1 MVARPGWHAVRPAGT
16 ALSARRLDL
25 MTTGLAAESRTE
37 YVSQDPATGEII
49 RRYARHD
56 GDEAEARLATAFA
69 AWSRLRQTSPAIRS
83 AMVGRLA
90 THFET
95 HAERY
100 AQLVTAEMGKPI
112 DQARQEIEKCA
123 VTCRVMAEKGP
134 AWLAPVTVDT
144 EAAASSIRFDSLGP
158 VLAIMPWNFPFF
170 QAVRFLAPA
179 LLAGNTLVLKHAE
192 NVPGCA
198 EALEQAVAAACQA
211 EGLLVNLR
219 ISRAEVAAV
228 IADSRI
234 RGVTLTGSV
243 AAGRA
248 VAAQAGA
255 AGKKVV
261 LELGGSD
268 PFIVTADADLDAVI
282 PAAVQARFTNSGQS
296 CICGKRFVVAR
307 PLMSGFLDAFAEA
320 TARLVAGDPADRATD
335 LGPLARADLRATLH
349 DQVEATLGMG
359 ATAVLAGGP
368 RPGPGHF
375 YQPVILTDIPPGSPA
390 ATQELFGPA
399 ASVFAVADDDE
410 AIAMA
415 NGTGFGLGCSVW
427 TRDSARAARY
437 ADSVEAGMVFINSVV
452 KSDARLPF
460 GGVKDSGFGR
470 ELGIL
475 GAREFTNAKTVWIA

>member
-1 MVARPGWHAVRPAGT
+1 MT
-16 ALSARRLDL
+16 A
-25 MTTGLAAESRTE
+25 GLAAGSSTE
-37 YVSQDPATGEII
+37 YASQNPATGQVI

-56 GDEAEARLATAFA
+56 DAETEGRLAAAFA
-69 AWSRLRQTSPAIRS
+69 AWSRLRRTSPDIRS
-83 AMVGRLA
+83 AMLGRLA
-90 THFET
+90 AHFE
-95 HAERY
+95 ANVERY
-100 AQLVTAEMGKPI
+100 AQLSTREMGKPI
-112 DQARQEIEKCA
+112 EQARQEIDKCA
-123 VTCRVMAEKGP
+123 ATCRTVAEQGL
-134 AWLAPVTVDT
+134 AWLAPVAVDT

-158 VLAIMPWNFPFF
+158 VLAIMPWNFPYF

-179 LLAGNTLVLKHAE
+179 LMAGNTVVLKHAE

-198 EALEQAVAAACQA
+198 EALEQAVAEACQRD
-211 EGLLVNLR
+211 GLLVNLR
-219 ISRAEVAAV
+219 VSRSAVAAV
-228 IADSRI
+228 IEDSRI

-255 AGKKVV
+255 AGKKIV

-307 PLMSGFLDAFAEA
+307 PLLRDFVDGFAEA
-320 TARLVAGDPADRATD
+320 TARLVVGDPADLATD
-335 LGPLARADLRATLH
+335 LGPLAREDLRTALH
-349 DQVEATLGMG
+349 DQVEATLAMG
-359 ATAVLAGGP
+359 AIAVLPGGP

-375 YQPVILTDIPPGSPA
+375 YQPVILTDIPAGSPA

-415 NGTGFGLGCSVW
+415 NRTGFGLGCSVW
-427 TRDSARAARY
+427 TRDTARAARY
-437 ADSVEAGMVFINSVV
+437 VDSVEAGMIFVNSVV

-470 ELGIL
+470 EIGIL
-475 GAREFTNAKTVWIA
+475 GVREFTNAKTVWIA